1 MAVKELWKI
10 PEKPECLTDFEWE
23 MEVRSIRRFRAVV
36 VMGVLSVV
44 FSLGSIAITLMRM
57 LR

>member
-1 MAVKELWKI
+1 MFKI
-10 PEKPECLTDFEWE
+10 PEKPEGISDRFWAL
-23 MEVRSIRRFRAVV
+23 EVRSIRRRRKIVA
-36 VMGVLSVV
+36 MSIASIL